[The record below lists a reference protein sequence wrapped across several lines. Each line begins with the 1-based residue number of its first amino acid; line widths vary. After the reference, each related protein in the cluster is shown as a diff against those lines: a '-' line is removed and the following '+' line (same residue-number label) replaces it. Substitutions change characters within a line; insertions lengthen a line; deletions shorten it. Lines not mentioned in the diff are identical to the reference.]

1 MGVPSYGQAR
11 SSPTRIPPA
20 DTRQQRNRLA
30 ALPAATDSAY
40 RIALTDWLACAA
52 GGVDEPAAV
61 AARTLGAGAAERAI
75 AAGTAGHVLDFDDT
89 YLPGLSHLS
98 APTAPAALVAGA
110 HTGATVGQVL
120 AGFAEGFEAMGALTA
135 ANHPDLRGRGWH
147 PTAVCGTVGAAV
159 AAARVL
165 GADDEQAAIAA
176 RLAALR
182 ASGLRAA
189 FGSDGKALQVGM
201 AAAEGVNA
209 ARLAVAG
216 ARVPASVLNA
226 PDGFEAAYGARWAE
240 PGGRRA
246 VSENWIK
253 AYPCC
258 LQTHSAI
265 EAAAAARAADVP
277 AAEGGTIRVHPVS
290 LQAASLFDVEDGLQA
305 KFSIPY
311 LTAYT
316 LLNGPPAVDGF
327 RAVDERARE
336 LARERIALETDES
349 LLESE
354 AVLVAAG
361 SEFRVAAA
369 LGSPVRPMTESQLA
383 GKVRALAGAR
393 LDGVLDD
400 AGRPADGVLA
410 AVGL

>member
-1 MGVPSYGQAR
+1 
-11 SSPTRIPPA
+11 
-20 DTRQQRNRLA
+20 
-30 ALPAATDSAY
+30 
-40 RIALTDWLACAA
+40 
-52 GGVDEPAAV
+52 V
-61 AARTLGAGAAERAI
+61 AARSLGDGLPDRVIGAG
-75 AAGTAGHVLDFDDT
+75 TSGHVLDFDDT

-110 HTGATVGQVL
+110 ATGASVGEVIE
-120 AGFAEGFEAMGALTA
+120 AFAAGFEAMGALTV
-135 ANHPDLRGRGWH
+135 ANHPSMRARGWH

-159 AAARVL
+159 AASHL
-165 GADDEQAAIAA
+165 LDGDERHAAVAA

-182 ASGLRAA
+182 ASGLRSA

-209 ARLAVAG
+209 ARLAAAG
-216 ARVPASVLNA
+216 ARVPASVLDA

-240 PGGRRA
+240 PGPRRA
-246 VSENWIK
+246 VDENWIK

-265 EAAAAARAADVP
+265 EAAAAARTAGTQAE
-277 AAEGGTIRVHPVS
+277 EGGTVRVHPVS

-316 LLNGPPAVDGF
+316 LLNGPPGVESFRGVDQQA
-327 RAVDERARE
+327 RRLANERVR
-336 LARERIALETDES
+336 LETDEG

-354 AVLVAAG
+354 AVLMAG
-361 SEFRVAAA
+361 GKEFQIEAA
-369 LGSPVRPMTESQLA
+369 LGSPAHPMTEEQLA
-383 GKVRALAGAR
+383 GKVRALAGTR
-393 LDGVLDD
+393 LEGVLDD
-400 AGRPADGVLA
+400 PLRPAEEVLA
-410 AVGL
+410 AIGL